1 MAHLLRPHNLSD
13 HEKLE
18 MLYKSDPLG
27 GRKPSQ
33 MLAST
38 LVYRP
43 FGMEQTIMFQY
54 MLLQRLPVTLRTLL
68 REQEPGNIRS
78 LVARVDK
85 LWATHKPQSHDLVAS
100 CGHS

>member
-1 MAHLLRPHNLSD
+1 
-13 HEKLE
+13 
-18 MLYKSDPLG
+18 MLYKVDPLDV
-27 GRKPSQ
+27 RKPSQ
-33 MLAST
+33 MLASI

-54 MLLQRLPVTLRTLL
+54 MFLQRLAVTLRTLF
-68 REQEPGNIRS
+68 REQEPGDIGS
-78 LVARVDK
+78 LVARMDK